1 MRLPFVFCCLQ
12 LATGFYDVV
21 TTKEAE
27 RWEQQQ
33 ESREKFRL
41 ELAQQLQQKGLDVPP
56 ALKQDRTP

>member
-1 MRLPFVFCCLQ
+1 MLPFALPFVQ

-33 ESREKFRL
+33 ESREKFRS
-41 ELAQQLQQKGLDVPP
+41 ELAQHFQQKGLELPP
-56 ALKQDRTP
+56 SLKQDRSS